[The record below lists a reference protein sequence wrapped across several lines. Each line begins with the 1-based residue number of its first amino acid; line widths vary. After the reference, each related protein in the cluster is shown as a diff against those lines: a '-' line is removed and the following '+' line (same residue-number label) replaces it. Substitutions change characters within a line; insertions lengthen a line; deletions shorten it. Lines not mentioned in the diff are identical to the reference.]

1 SRIEAV
7 LLAARPDI
15 AAQKALL
22 EENWHIVKSTE
33 AEFYPNIEL
42 KVLAGMSH
50 IDAFNLI
57 RGRTCG
63 L

>member
-1 SRIEAV
+1 MAAVPSLPVSRIEAD

-22 EENWHIVKSTE
+22 EEKWHIVKSTE

-42 KVLAGMSH
+42 KFWQA
-50 IDAFNLI
+50 
-57 RGRTCG
+57 
-63 L
+63 